1 MKTLHPAVHGGL
13 LAKRDNPEHMAQA
26 AEHGIEMID
35 MVVVNL
41 YAFEKT
47 VESGA
52 DFGTCIE
59 NIDIGGPS
67 MLRSAA
73 KNFASVAVVTDPA
86 SYGNILAEMRANDGA
101 TTLATRT
108 QLALRVFQTTNAV
121 SYTHLNRDKYPQYRA
136 AVDDMFR
143 LTSTHNAPWII
154 LESDDKYYAR
164 VKALR
169 IINEAI
175 EKRLGLF

>member
-1 MKTLHPAVHGGL
+1 MTGGAIL
-13 LAKRDNPEHMAQA
+13 LKFWVGRFPPETQLQRFEARESNPAKRWKIT
-26 AEHGIEMID
+26 AED
-35 MVVVNL
+35 W
-41 YAFEKT
+41 
-47 VESGA
+47 
-52 DFGTCIE
+52 
-59 NIDIGGPS
+59 
-67 MLRSAA
+67 R
-73 KNFASVAVVTDPA
+73 
-86 SYGNILAEMRANDGA
+86 
-101 TTLATRT
+101 
-108 QLALRVFQTTNAV
+108 
-121 SYTHLNRDKYPQYRA
+121 NRDKYPQYRA

>member
-1 MKTLHPAVHGGL
+1 MIAVVRPCVVERVEGFASTDQWSRAYEEINEFERDMVDWGAIL
-13 LAKRDNPEHMAQA
+13 LKFWVDVSPETQLRRFEARENNPAKRWKIT
-26 AEHGIEMID
+26 AED
-35 MVVVNL
+35 W
-41 YAFEKT
+41 
-47 VESGA
+47 
-52 DFGTCIE
+52 
-59 NIDIGGPS
+59 
-67 MLRSAA
+67 R
-73 KNFASVAVVTDPA
+73 
-86 SYGNILAEMRANDGA
+86 
-101 TTLATRT
+101 
-108 QLALRVFQTTNAV
+108 
-121 SYTHLNRDKYPQYRA
+121 NRDKYPQYRA